1 MLSHFRTAGRKIV
14 AIGRNFADHAKELN
28 NAVPTEPFFFL
39 KPTSSYITSGQQ
51 IEIPKGV
58 VAHHE
63 VELAV
68 VVGQQG
74 RDINANH
81 AMEHVGGY
89 GVYLF
94 LLTAA
99 LAIDMTARN
108 MQDKAK
114 KAGLPWSAAKG
125 FDTFTPISALV
136 DKHAIPDP
144 MNVNLWLEVNGET
157 RQRGN
162 TSDMIF
168 AIPELLAHVS
178 SIMTLEKGDVLL
190 TGTPKGVGALQA
202 GDQVNAGLALPGTSK
217 ILAQLRLGV
226 VDRQGGFI
234 FNT

>member
-89 GVYLF
+89 
-94 LLTAA
+94 A

-202 GDQVNAGLALPGTSK
+202 GDQVNAAPARCG
-217 ILAQLRLGV
+217 
-226 VDRQGGFI
+226 
-234 FNT
+234 